1 MINSKPSIIIGAC
14 IAFCMGALTIYNT
27 HKQNQINANTLK
39 LEKKIADTKNKKQ
52 EALLKKQAEIFKK
65 AKKSTNSNEVNAADQ
80 VTGTNELKAA
90 ATKFFSVVT
99 TYRTQKQWDSR
110 QSKIQNLVTPDVI
123 KNNKGLFN
131 SGLDSTGGSIIE
143 ALKLESM
150 FRDAKFETTVKNENK
165 ITGIA
170 HITYESNKGSEASG
184 YRTQDYL
191 VKYDTSAKKITSI
204 TDLGKEMVSASMS
217 GDSTGGLE

>member
-14 IAFCMGALTIYNT
+14 VAFCMGALTIYNT

-39 LEKKIADTKNKKQ
+39 IEKKIANAKNKKQ
-52 EALLKKQAEIFKK
+52 ETLIKKQTEIFKK
-65 AKKSTNSNEVNAADQ
+65 AKKSTNRNEVNAADQ
-80 VTGTNELKAA
+80 VTGTNELKAV

-99 TYRTQKQWDSR
+99 TYSTQKQWDSR
-110 QSKIQNLVTPDVI
+110 KSKIQNLVTPDVI

-131 SGLDSTGGSIIE
+131 SGLDSTGHSIIE

-150 FRDAKFETTVKNENK
+150 FRDAKFETTVKNENM

-191 VKYDTSAKKITSI
+191 VKYDTSAKKITAI